1 MTAQQVLILTA
12 QLFSLV
18 RAVAAVVLCVAHR
31 CTRDALVIGAA
42 KHRRRTRDVDRAGAL
57 VATVAAV
64 VVAVT
69 VPPGGNALAG
79 GAAELIRRAGGDCQQ
94 PTIFNYFPE
103 KKVWM

>member
-1 MTAQQVLILTA
+1 M
-12 QLFSLV
+12 
-18 RAVAAVVLCVAHR
+18 
-31 CTRDALVIGAA
+31 IGTA

-94 PTIFNYFPE
+94 PTIFNYFSQKSSDVICTNISLE
-103 KKVWM
+103 GMKEF

>member
-1 MTAQQVLILTA
+1 M
-12 QLFSLV
+12 
-18 RAVAAVVLCVAHR
+18 
-31 CTRDALVIGAA
+31 IGTA
-42 KHRRRTRDVDRAGAL
+42 KHRRRTRDVHRAGAL
-57 VATVAAV
+57 VAAVAAV

-94 PTIFNYFPE
+94 STIFNYFPE